1 MKTLKRA
8 STTLLA
14 ALVASLALPG
24 PVMADPPAHAPAHGW
39 RKKNDPY
46 YVGYTGRQWSD
57 DYGIRDGRCD
67 RDRAGAALGAVVG
80 GAIGAAVSDD
90 DDRLIAILAGATI
103 GAVIGHEIGDEM
115 DDDDRACFGH
125 SLELL
130 EDGHKVVMGR
140 LEARH
145 AVHAHARPPIRARRS
160 RLPPLHA
167 AAGSRWPEAGQGSQC
182 LPVRRRRLA
191 NDQGVTRSHAAG

>member
-1 MKTLKRA
+1 VKTLKHA
-8 STTLLA
+8 STALVA
-14 ALVASLALPG
+14 ALVASLAIPG
-24 PVMADPPAHAPAHGW
+24 AVMADPPAHAPAHGW

-46 YVGYTGRQWSD
+46 YVGYTGRQWAD
-57 DYGIRDGRCD
+57 DYGVRAGRCD

-90 DDRLIAILAGATI
+90 DNRLIAILAGATI

-130 EDGHKVVMGR
+130 EDGHKVVWDGSKRGMLYTLTPDRRFEHDGR
-140 LEARH
+140 VCRHFTLLREFDGRKLAKEANACRFGEGDW
-145 AVHAHARPPIRARRS
+145 RMI
-160 RLPPLHA
+160 
-167 AAGSRWPEAGQGSQC
+167 EA
-182 LPVRRRRLA
+182 
-191 NDQGVTRSHAAG
+191 